1 MVWKRNKWFQ
11 NYYIKDIVYL
21 CKDLDNKSLFKTN
34 TEFIWNIWGFFFL
47 QIMFIDRDATATLVK
62 YLEKSVDFHT

>member
-34 TEFIWNIWGFFFL
+34 TEFI
-47 QIMFIDRDATATLVK
+47 
-62 YLEKSVDFHT
+62 